1 MTFAQLAKLGYGSRL
16 IPIVPPKA
24 EISERSTLFK
34 RIQAGDDA
42 RGKSPGI
49 RWPDGKWSGFD
60 WRAHQ
65 TIESDLPRWEAM
77 GAGAG
82 VKCDDALVA
91 IDADT
96 LNEDIAR
103 TIKGIVEKW
112 LGKCPVRIGRYP
124 KALYLVRVS
133 APYRYARVEFGKA
146 NGHPRE
152 RVEILSSGKQFV
164 ALGVH
169 PVTME
174 PYRWP
179 LGLPDLA
186 ALPLAAPATLDGL
199 IEALKAA
206 LPDAGPVAREGVG
219 AEGVEVDQA
228 SLRGDLALLRAA
240 VEALPNTTEK
250 FPSRESYL
258 GVGYRIKAA
267 LPDDPA
273 MAFELFSGWCGAWR
287 DPNGRSND
295 PDIVA
300 GDWARMKGPFRRGA
314 ESLYRLAQEMSGG
327 TFNAAA
333 IKHHEEVID
342 QPADAVGSLFGE
354 GKIET
359 PTIWATPFDFAAA
372 YAVGPR
378 QSLYA
383 GHYVRQFLSTTIA
396 PSKVGKTSLII
407 CEALAMATGKPLLG
421 VAPAGPLRVWMWNG
435 EDPLEELQ
443 RRIVACMRLYGLT
456 EEDVGDRLFVD
467 TGRKMPIVLATQT
480 KSGAIIAEPV
490 ERAMIGTIMKNRID
504 VVQIDPFIS
513 SHRVSENDNNAI
525 DLVAKRWSSIADV
538 TNCAI
543 EIPHHSRKLN
553 GDEVSVEDGRG
564 ASALISAVRCS
575 RALARMTKDEADKLG
590 LTEVARRLFRFTE
603 VSSNLSIPA
612 PESQDWMELTSINLN
627 NGVGEDDLD
636 KFTKGDS
643 IGAVRMFDAPD
654 TRRKAMVAAV
664 GADNASREEETL
676 DAIRTAEWR
685 LDKQTSDWIG
695 IPISQVLGIDRMTK
709 EGRGKIRNLIQQW
722 TLDGKLVEFN
732 RVNKARQS
740 KTYVTAAAKI
750 APLDLFG

>member
-42 RGKSPGI
+42 RGKSPGV

-228 SLRGDLALLRAA
+228 SLRGDPALVRAA
-240 VEALPNTTEK
+240 AEALSNTTEK

-273 MAFELFSGWCGAWR
+273 MAFELFSGWCAAWC

-327 TFNAAA
+327 AFNVAA
-333 IKHHEEVID
+333 IKFHEN
-342 QPADAVGSLFGE
+342 A
-354 GKIET
+354 IEA
-359 PTIWATPFDFAAA
+359 P
-372 YAVGPR
+372 
-378 QSLYA
+378 
-383 GHYVRQFLSTTIA
+383 A
-396 PSKVGKTSLII
+396 PSTHGFNIVKASSFDGLPVPQQRWLVKDII
-407 CEALAMATGKPLLG
+407 PAQNVTMLAGDGATGKSLIAVQLG
-421 VAPAGPLRVWMWNG
+421 VAHVTGTPWLGCEVERGRALFFTA
-435 EDPLEELQ
+435 EDEMDELQ
-443 RRIVACMRLYGLT
+443 RRLVDICRPPSMFGLVDLDDLHLVSFNGMDAVMAAPVGKEGLLGVTPIFKRLRLALDALRPSLLFLDTQADLFGGDENKRIHARQFIGMLQGLAKEFETTVILLSHPSLSGMSTGSGMSGNTAWNNSVRSRLYLSRRFEKDNSEPDPDVRVLT
-456 EEDVGDRLFVD
+456 TKKANRSRNGGKLVLRYSRGRFICEGVEDDTPAADRERTVDETFLAILDRMIGEGRPVSHKETANNFAPAAFEKNPLARSITAMAFQASMERLF
-467 TGRKMPIVLATQT
+467 A
-480 KSGAIIAEPV
+480 SGAIKTEEYGPPSKRYKQIA
-490 ERAMIGTIMKNRID
+490 R
-504 VVQIDPFIS
+504 
-513 SHRVSENDNNAI
+513 SEI
-525 DLVAKRWSSIADV
+525 K
-538 TNCAI
+538 
-543 EIPHHSRKLN
+543 P
-553 GDEVSVEDGRG
+553 
-564 ASALISAVRCS
+564 
-575 RALARMTKDEADKLG
+575 
-590 LTEVARRLFRFTE
+590 
-603 VSSNLSIPA
+603 
-612 PESQDWMELTSINLN
+612 
-627 NGVGEDDLD
+627 
-636 KFTKGDS
+636 DS
-643 IGAVRMFDAPD
+643 G
-654 TRRKAMVAAV
+654 
-664 GADNASREEETL
+664 
-676 DAIRTAEWR
+676 
-685 LDKQTSDWIG
+685 
-695 IPISQVLGIDRMTK
+695 
-709 EGRGKIRNLIQQW
+709 
-722 TLDGKLVEFN
+722 
-732 RVNKARQS
+732 
-740 KTYVTAAAKI
+740 
-750 APLDLFG
+750 DLFGE